1 MENATQAQAADV
13 VAEVTAPEAVVE
25 APVTKTPAATK
36 ATKATKVAPT
46 KQSTDKKTSAPL
58 DTAKYEA
65 KLRKA
70 LKEVKNLRGAKNQL
84 AQEIEAIRKETQA
97 PKASPS
103 VDTDA
108 KSELESAQVTLRN
121 LRVELALSKSAS
133 RVADPALAAKLLDQ
147 SAVTFGEDGA
157 ANIDAAL
164 EKLLETHPVLAT
176 TPKQPTNVGMISAP
190 ARNADPKSVEDLEGL
205 KGPALLEALSRLA
218 RGR

>member
-25 APVTKTPAATK
+25 APVTETPVATEAPEAA
-36 ATKATKVAPT
+36 AVEPT
-46 KQSTDKKTSAPL
+46 KESTDEEISAEL
-58 DTAKYEA
+58 DIAKYEA

-70 LKEVKNLRGAKNQL
+70 LTEVKNLRGTKNQL
-84 AQEIEAIRKETQA
+84 AQEIEALRKETEARQST
-97 PKASPS
+97 ASA
-103 VDTDA
+103 DEDA
-108 KSELESAQVTLRN
+108 KTQLEGAQAALRN
-121 LRVELALSKSAS
+121 LRVELALSKSAN
-133 RVADPALAAKLLDQ
+133 RVVDLTLAAKLLDQ

-176 TPKQPTNVGMISAP
+176 TPKQQTNVGMISAP
-190 ARNADPKSVEDLEGL
+190 ARNVDPKSVEELEGL
-205 KGPALLEALSRLA
+205 KGPALIEALSRLA